1 MSFFIIK
8 IIQLLRAE
16 PQFEKKT
23 KAFVKLNFLF
33 VFFLEKLREK
43 SE

>member
-33 VFFLEKLREK
+33 VFFFRKAKREK
-43 SE
+43 